1 MNFNNPDRIL
11 FAIEEIE
18 AIINIQSD
26 ADDVLDQI
34 LEKLLAL
41 FSCDRAWLFYPCN
54 PDLPTFDVAY
64 ERTTPSFPG
73 AKALNAT
80 VPMTRDMAQ
89 YCNRALNNNGCPE
102 TDPPAGKEMCNDI
115 ALQFDVKS
123 MIFMALKPKNDDA
136 WMFGMHHCE
145 SSHHWSDNE
154 KYLYKII
161 GLRITRLIENL
172 IFITQIT
179 ESEKKYHQLF
189 ETISDAVYLIS
200 EKGKIVD
207 ANQGACTCL
216 DRKKGDILQLHIDD
230 VDQKVSIEQFLSFW
244 DEVPFNTPKRFE
256 TIHKTRNGDLISVEV
271 IGQKIRF
278 ENATYYYAVAKD
290 ITERQK
296 TEKFLQESEKRFRN
310 LMENVDAV
318 AVQGYG
324 FDGTTQYWN
333 KASEKLYGYTQQEA
347 IGRSL
352 LDLII
357 PPEMREIV
365 IEEMHKMAKS
375 GQPIPSGELLL
386 KHKDGS
392 QVPVISH
399 HVIVEVP
406 GCERELFC
414 LDIDIS
420 ERKRAETT
428 LKQSEEKF
436 RTLVNTAPFGI
447 QLTDL
452 AGKIVYSNPA
462 HHNIRGYGPDQL
474 IGMNLWDL
482 TVDDDHRDQIMDY
495 YQNIITKEPEPT
507 MYATREKTKDDREID
522 VQITWDYIR
531 NENDEVTGII
541 SIIEDITERKKA
553 DAEREKLQKQ
563 LNQAQRMEA
572 IGRLAGGVA
581 HDFNNMLGVILGY
594 VELAFEKIESSHDL
608 YADLEEIQKAAE
620 RSADLT
626 KQLLTFARKQIISPE
641 VLDLNDAVDSMLKML
656 RRLIGED
663 IDLSWIPADSL
674 WPVKI
679 DPSQINQI
687 LANLCVNARDAIA
700 GVGKLTIETQNKIFD
715 QAYCAGH
722 AGFMNGD
729 YAMLAVT
736 DNGCGMSKET
746 LNNLF
751 EPFFTTKNMGEGT
764 GLGLAIIYG
773 IVKQNNG
780 FINVYSEPDQGTC
793 FKIYLPRFQ
802 ASEAEDTREQTIP
815 PKPVPTGTETILLVE
830 DEPAILKMTRMM
842 LERKGYSVLP
852 ADGPADAIR
861 ITNEHVGKIDLLM
874 TDVVMP
880 EMNGRDLAKKV
891 TAVFPE
897 IKLLFMS
904 GYAAEVITHKGVLED
919 GVAFIQKPFSTNEL
933 AKKIRK
939 VLDNSLNMNQ
949 TK

>member
-1 MNFNNPDRIL
+1 MNFNDPDHIL

-18 AIINIQSD
+18 TIINFQSHG
-26 ADDVLDQI
+26 DDVLDQI
-34 LEKLLAL
+34 LKKLLVL

-54 PDLPTFDVAY
+54 PDLPEFKVSY
-64 ERTTPSFPG
+64 EKTAPLFPG
-73 AKALNAT
+73 AKALNT
-80 VPMTRDMAQ
+80 VVPMTADMAN
-89 YCNRALNNNGCPE
+89 YCNRALSSVGCPQI
-102 TDPPAGKEMCNDI
+102 DPPLGQEIRSDI

-123 MIFMALKPKNDDA
+123 LIFMALKPQNDDA
-136 WMFGMHHCE
+136 WMFGMHYCTMNHR
-145 SSHHWSDNE
+145 WTDNE
-154 KYLYKII
+154 QSLFKLI
-161 GLRITRLIENL
+161 GQRITKLIENV
-172 IFITQIT
+172 IFIKQIT

-189 ETISDAVYLIS
+189 EAVSDAVYLIS
-200 EKGKIVD
+200 EQGRVIDV
-207 ANQGACTCL
+207 NQAACTSL
-216 DRKKGDILQLHIDD
+216 GRKKEEMIGLYIND
-230 VDQKVSIEQFLSFW
+230 VDLNFSLGEFLSFW
-244 DEVPFNTPKRFE
+244 EKEPFNTPKKFE
-256 TIHKTRNGDLISVEV
+256 TIHKTKTHELISVEV
-271 IGQKIRF
+271 TAQKIKF
-278 ENATYYYAVAKD
+278 DHATCFYAVAKD

-296 TEKFLQESEKRFRN
+296 TEKFLKESEKRFRN

-333 KASEKLYGYTQQEA
+333 KASERLYGYTQQEA
-347 IGRSL
+347 IGQSL

-357 PPEMREIV
+357 PPDMRDVVSEEMR
-365 IEEMHKMAKS
+365 KMAES
-375 GQPIPSGELLL
+375 GRPIPSGELLL
-386 KHKDGS
+386 RHKDGS
-392 QVPVISH
+392 PVPVISH

-428 LKQSEEKF
+428 LRQSEEKF

-452 AGKIVYSNPA
+452 EGNIIYSNPA
-462 HHNIRGYGPDQL
+462 HNQIQGYEGDQ
-474 IGMNLWDL
+474 ITGMKLWDL
-482 TVDDDHRDQIMDY
+482 TVDEEQRGQIKAY
-495 YQNIITKEPEPT
+495 YQNIIANKPEPSI
-507 MYATREKTKDDREID
+507 YATREKTRDDREID
-522 VQITWDYIR
+522 VEVNWEYIR

-541 SIIEDITERKKA
+541 SIIEDVTERKKA

-563 LNQAQRMEA
+563 LNQAQKMEA
-572 IGRLAGGVA
+572 VGRLAGGVA

-594 VELAFEKIESSHDL
+594 VELAFEKLDSSQEL

-626 KQLLTFARKQIISPE
+626 KQLLTFARKQIIAPE
-641 VLDLNDAVDSMLKML
+641 ALDLNDAVDSMLKML

-663 IDLSWIPADSL
+663 IDLSWLPGDKL

-679 DPSQINQI
+679 DPSQFNQI

-700 GVGKLTIETQNKIFD
+700 GVGKLTIETRTINFD

-722 AGFMNGD
+722 AGFITGD
-729 YAMLAVT
+729 YVMLAVT
-736 DNGCGMSKET
+736 DNGCGMDKET

-773 IVKQNNG
+773 IVKQNKG
-780 FINVYSEPDQGTC
+780 FINVYSEPGRGTC
-793 FKIYLPRFQ
+793 FKIYLPRHHADAQ
-802 ASEAEDTREQTIP
+802 IRDEAVPE
-815 PKPVPTGTETILLVE
+815 KNVPTGDETILLVE
-830 DEPAILKMTRMM
+830 DEPAILRMTRMM

-852 ADGPADAIR
+852 AATPEEALGIANAAA
-861 ITNEHVGKIDLLM
+861 VKIHLLM

-880 EMNGRDLAKKV
+880 EMNGRDLAEKV
-891 TAVFPE
+891 TALFPD

-904 GYAAEVITHKGVLED
+904 GYAADVITHQGVLDE
-919 GVAFIQKPFSTNEL
+919 GVAFMQKPFATNEL
-933 AKKIRK
+933 AKKIRD
-939 VLDNSLNMNQ
+939 VLDS
-949 TK
+949 T